1 MKTRDNPYSNE
12 IYFWQ
17 KKVLLSFYYF
27 RINTLKGINKML
39 WEFDLRRISHT
50 VINLIP
56 TLNFNLQTK

>member
-1 MKTRDNPYSNE
+1 MKFTFDR
-12 IYFWQ
+12 

-27 RINTLKGINKML
+27 RKNTLKGISKML

-50 VINLIP
+50 VINLIL